1 MGVVVKVLVTGA
13 SGFVGRNLVPYLK
26 ERHWEVITLDAEP
39 APLKGDGYENHIQYR
54 LGSYSDINAIKDVL
68 SGVKVIIHLAS
79 QSHVDRSISGP
90 VQFIDDNVRG
100 TLELFEVA
108 RHMSLEKLVHFST
121 DEVGAC
127 LEKGSFDENYAFD
140 CGSVY
145 SASKGA
151 QELLVQAYIKTYDLP
166 IVTTRCVNI
175 FGPHQA
181 DEKLIPTIIRRAVKG
196 ESVPIYGNGMQK
208 RQWVSV
214 EHVCEYVNTVASANF
229 IPPKT
234 LLHITGTH
242 EYPNVLIAHTI
253 LNLLNKPSNLIEHV
267 ADRLGHDVRY
277 SLGRTFKTDD
287 FIDLSYKEDS
297 FLEDLKKTV
306 NWYRGLYE

>member
-1 MGVVVKVLVTGA
+1 MKVLVTGA
-13 SGFVGRNLVPYLK
+13 SGFVGRNLVPYLH
-26 ERHWEVITLDAEP
+26 ERQWEVVTLDSLP
-39 APLKGDGYENHIQYR
+39 APLPNQGFENHIQYR
-54 LGSYSDINAIKDVL
+54 LGSYEELSVKNADVLKDVQ
-68 SGVKVIIHLAS
+68 VIIHLAS
-79 QSHVDRSISGP
+79 QSHVDRSIDRP
-90 VQFIDDNVRG
+90 IPFVDDNVRG

-108 RHMSLEKLVHFST
+108 RHMRLEKIVHFST

-127 LEKGSFDENYAFD
+127 LEKGSLEEGYEFN

-175 FGPHQA
+175 FGAHQA
-181 DEKLIPTIIRRAVKG
+181 DEKLIPKVIRAAIKG
-196 ESVPIYGNGMQK
+196 EPIPVYGDGMQK
-208 RQWVSV
+208 RQWVHV
-214 EHVCEYVNTVASANF
+214 DHVCEFVNIAASANF

-242 EYPNVLIAHTI
+242 EYPNILIVHTI
-253 LNLLNKPSNLIEHV
+253 LSVLGKPHSLIKHV
-267 ADRLGHDVRY
+267 ADRLGHDTRY
-277 SLGRTFKTDD
+277 SLGRTFKTND
-287 FIDLSYKEDS
+287 FIDLEYKES
-297 FLEDLKKTV
+297 EFIPDLIKTV